1 MGHRG
6 HALKT
11 RRYMA
16 RSESGCLR
24 RPLQSYGGRGYPLHH
39 SSSPGVKL
47 GVGRARV
54 CTVYHRAVAP
64 GVSTQSGHIRIPMC
78 VPTHNQTV
86 SQATKTSKPTCT
98 MQPYSIE
105 HHYDTGHGVK
115 GGISTVSQDTV
126 GGAGAQRAHLES
138 RCGPTTPHQATPLH
152 MQTHQSPTQA
162 NTRTASARRAQPGR
176 AELRRGAAQGAL
188 ARSGH
193 TLKAAAGQP
202 RHTRPHHCACR
213 RIRAPHE
220 PTRAQKA
227 LGARNQGGQSCGEVP
242 CRGGWRAADT
252 P

>member
-54 CTVYHRAVAP
+54 CTVYYCAVAP

-86 SQATKTSKPTCT
+86 SQATKTSEPTCT

-115 GGISTVSQDTV
+115 VGISTVSQDTV
-126 GGAGAQRAHLES
+126 GVAGAQRAHLEG

-152 MQTHQSPTQA
+152 THTHQSPTQA
-162 NTRTASARRAQPGR
+162 NACTASARRAKPGR
-176 AELRRGAAQGAL
+176 AALRRGAAQGTVGVAGAQRTHL
-188 ARSGH
+188 EGRCGPTTPHQATPLRIQTHQSSTRTNACTASAR
-193 TLKAAAGQP
+193 
-202 RHTRPHHCACR
+202 
-213 RIRAPHE
+213 RA
-220 PTRAQKA
+220 
-227 LGARNQGGQSCGEVP
+227 
-242 CRGGWRAADT
+242 
-252 P
+252 

>member
-54 CTVYHRAVAP
+54 CTVYHYAVAP

-78 VPTHNQTV
+78 VPTYNQTV
-86 SQATKTSKPTCT
+86 SQATKTSEPTCT

-115 GGISTVSQDTV
+115 VGISTVSQDTV
-126 GGAGAQRAHLES
+126 GVAGAQRAHLEG

-152 MQTHQSPTQA
+152 MQTHQSPTPA
-162 NTRTASARRAQPGR
+162 NTCTASARRAQPGS
-176 AELRRGAAQGAL
+176 AALRRGAAQGTVGVAGAQRAHL
-188 ARSGH
+188 EGCCGPSTPHQATPLRIQTHQSSTRTNACTASAR
-193 TLKAAAGQP
+193 
-202 RHTRPHHCACR
+202 
-213 RIRAPHE
+213 RA
-220 PTRAQKA
+220 
-227 LGARNQGGQSCGEVP
+227 
-242 CRGGWRAADT
+242 
-252 P
+252 